1 MGDFVTWFDYLFIA
15 LSCIAVIIIL
25 GFAFATKKF
34 LKTITTSALLGIV
47 TLFILHFTA
56 PITGFSLEI
65 TPYTLGGAGIF
76 GLPGVVCITIS
87 KMIFG
92 L

>member
-1 MGDFVTWFDYLFIA
+1 MTWFDYLFIA
-15 LSCIAVIIIL
+15 LGVTAVLIVL
-25 GFAFATKKF
+25 GYAIATKKF
-34 LKTITTSALLGIV
+34 VKSLMFSAVTGIASLL
-47 TLFILHFTA
+47 ILHFTA
-56 PITGFSLEI
+56 PLTGFTLEL

-76 GLPGVVCITIS
+76 GLPGVVAITAA